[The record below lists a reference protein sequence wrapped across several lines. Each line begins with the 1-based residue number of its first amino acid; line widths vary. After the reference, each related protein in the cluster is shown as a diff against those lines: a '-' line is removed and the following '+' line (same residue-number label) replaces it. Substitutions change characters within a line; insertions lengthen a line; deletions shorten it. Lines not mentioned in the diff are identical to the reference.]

1 MDKFSDDILS
11 KVFSYFPM
19 KRWNCILLTCKRFN
33 DIGKKVFDPSIKH
46 DRALMSAVTR
56 KNFKL
61 VSYLLKDPRVNP
73 SSFHDVTIR
82 SACKEGQTEI
92 VKQLLKDKRVNP
104 CCDGNS
110 PIILASS
117 FGHSNIVQILLDDER
132 VDPSVYDNIA
142 LKWSS
147 RLGHSGVVKEL
158 LKDNRVLV
166 DEDILREVSSNLKK
180 VGKLDDSVQTLIS
193 VRSWN
198 LQ

>member
-1 MDKFSDDILS
+1 MDKFSDDILA

-33 DIGKKVFDPSIKH
+33 EIGKKVFDPSIKH

-92 VKQLLKDKRVNP
+92 VKQLLKDKNG
-104 CCDGNS
+104 CYS
-110 PIILASS
+110 
-117 FGHSNIVQILLDDER
+117 
-132 VDPSVYDNIA
+132 
-142 LKWSS
+142 
-147 RLGHSGVVKEL
+147 
-158 LKDNRVLV
+158 
-166 DEDILREVSSNLKK
+166 LRELATMLLIVVLIASWIARQFFGKDIPEFMFYSFASLVGAGCFGYSIEKK
-180 VGKLDDSVQTLIS
+180 TTVT
-193 VRSWN
+193 N
-198 LQ
+198 N